1 MSWSAV
7 ASHLAA
13 PAGAALA
20 VMPAI
25 CRSVALGPRPR
36 AGALLVHRAP
46 ATPRAAVLLLHGGRA
61 EGTQPPPLVNLP
73 ALRMRP
79 FAAAATSA
87 LDGRR
92 VLVGEVRYRHRGWN
106 GDRRDPAKDAQAAL
120 DILRERAGPLPVVL
134 VGHSMG
140 GRAALRA
147 GGDPMV
153 RGVIALAPWLPAGEP
168 VAHLAGRG
176 IYVLH
181 DPADRV
187 TAASDSWTFVRRAAA
202 AGAEAVAIPMA
213 VGGHTMLRSASTWH
227 QQVARLTADLLAD
240 D

>member
-1 MSWSAV
+1 MTASA
-7 ASHLAA
+7 
-13 PAGAALA
+13 
-20 VMPAI
+20 
-25 CRSVALGPRPR
+25 ALGPRSPR
-36 AGALLVHRAP
+36 GPAGALLVHRAP
-46 ATPRAAVLLLHGGRA
+46 AVPTAAVLLLHGGRA
-61 EGTQPPPLVNLP
+61 EGMEPPPLVNLP

-79 FAAAATSA
+79 FVAAATSA

-92 VLVGEVRYRHRGWN
+92 VLVGEVRYRRRGWN
-106 GDRRDPAKDAQAAL
+106 GDRRDPAKDAQTAL
-120 DILRERAGPLPVVL
+120 DVLRERAGPLPVVL
-134 VGHSMG
+134 IGHSMG
-140 GRAALRA
+140 GRAALRV

-168 VAHLAGRG
+168 VAHLAGRR

-187 TAASDSWTFVRRAAA
+187 TAASDSWAFVHRAAA
-202 AGAEAVAIPMA
+202 AGAEAAAIPMA

-227 QQVARLTADLLAD
+227 QRVAQLTAGLLAD